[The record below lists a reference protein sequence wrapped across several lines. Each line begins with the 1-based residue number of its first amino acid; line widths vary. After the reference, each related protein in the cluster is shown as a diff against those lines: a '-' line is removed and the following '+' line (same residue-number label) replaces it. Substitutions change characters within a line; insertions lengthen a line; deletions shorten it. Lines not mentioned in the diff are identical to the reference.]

1 MQALE
6 KELANFG
13 KEKDKHIRN
22 AQAKAKKA
30 KADTE
35 VRLHHPVE
43 RNSLRLYV
51 PCLVIWH
58 APAEAWSK
66 TLLSRC
72 KRHVCAENVLRA
84 LASYIWTR
92 PKGELIK
99 SDRRHARAAAA
110 SPAEICLA
118 ADRLHECA
126 SHPNIMLLGPSES

>member
-22 AQAKAKKA
+22 AQAKAKKV

-35 VRLHHPVE
+35 VRLHHPVD
-43 RNSLRLYV
+43 SLRLYL

-99 SDRRHARAAAA
+99 IDSAGCCCLPSGNLSCCGPTARMRI
-110 SPAEICLA
+110 P
-118 ADRLHECA
+118 
-126 SHPNIMLLGPSES
+126 P